1 MKIKL
6 QLLSLIILLFACGET
21 PDLGNSILDT
31 NIGAAVPEATITV
44 ISEVYHDNS
53 VTIIWDGDEFVNAF
67 RYRLEPINQTE
78 TVNTYSEWSDWGRD
92 TTSVTL
98 KYLDEGHYNFHVEGR
113 FNMDHVGSASAEFEV
128 DAIDG
133 ESLRMFPLQQF
144 VKVDSM
150 FNVYLFSEEVGDL
163 VGMQVQLNYDSSVL
177 EYQNWEKGATIVNHS
192 DYTIVPAPEISDGSI
207 LFTGV
212 VSGSGLPQTSELLK
226 LTFKYL
232 GSADQGSTEITIDLS
247 DCDDGNSNGE
257 NCNTQLRDN
266 LNEPIEILIGSEGLI
281 KEVQ

>member
-1 MKIKL
+1 
-6 QLLSLIILLFACGET
+6 
-21 PDLGNSILDT
+21 
-31 NIGAAVPEATITV
+31 
-44 ISEVYHDNS
+44 
-53 VTIIWDGDEFVNAF
+53 
-67 RYRLEPINQTE
+67 
-78 TVNTYSEWSDWGRD
+78 
-92 TTSVTL
+92 
-98 KYLDEGHYNFHVEGR
+98 
-113 FNMDHVGSASAEFEV
+113 MDHVGSASAEFEV

-192 DYTIVPAPEISDGSI
+192 DYTIVPTPEISDDSI

-247 DCDDGNSNGE
+247 DCNDGNSNGE

-266 LNEPIEILIGSEGLI
+266 LNEPIEIMSGSEGLI